1 MTRKNFKYNRIKRVI
16 VILMAV
22 VMSFSMFSG
31 CDKKETT
38 IEYDSTAGI
47 NYEKPIAK
55 LVVKNQTSYKI
66 VIPTQATESET
77 YAATELQDFI
87 YQSTGVKINIV
98 KDEKVKLKE
107 RCISIGNTKLF
118 NESEIELGDLN
129 LDGFIIKTVGETVLI
144 KGERDA
150 GTLMGVYDFLEKF
163 LDIKFLSVDN
173 TYIPDL
179 SEIKL
184 YECDITEKPTFSTR
198 FYHGALARS
207 NQPAVVRLRLS
218 VNNESGQWASRT
230 KFGGLGQE
238 TACNFHSY
246 EELCPYSL
254 SSEHPEWF
262 SHPTNGEH
270 PQPSLAN
277 GMTDDGEIDE
287 TMEESVLKTVIES
300 VKQRLLAR
308 PEARLVPLGQ
318 NDSNAYAETDADNRQ
333 RTLFGGQSGQ
343 SIVFTNAVAKAVDEW
358 LAETDPDRK
367 VEYFTFAYGPT
378 LDAPDQTAPKATLA
392 VPRDNVYVM
401 YAPLQA
407 MWNIPLMDS
416 RNVRTADPIKG
427 IEAWRKITD
436 NFYMYDY
443 TTNFNN
449 YLSWYP
455 ILPVLKTNVE
465 LYADMG
471 VEFYVS
477 EGLMNGYQNE
487 LKIYVLSKLMWN
499 KDRDVNKLIS
509 EYNKYTF
516 GETAGKVM
524 DDFVFYSDLHFEEIA
539 GEGDERKLASI
550 YDVGSSW
557 LISVDTLSVDFVRRA
572 ESYVINAK
580 EIIENDTEIS
590 QKLRSNRLDSLSEA
604 EAMIDMMKYL
614 NYDQLWKTTEAEKE
628 KFLRSFYDRVKK
640 MPITSFGVKTWGTVV
655 QEFAKHGI
663 Y

>member
-1 MTRKNFKYNRIKRVI
+1 
-16 VILMAV
+16 
-22 VMSFSMFSG
+22 
-31 CDKKETT
+31 
-38 IEYDSTAGI
+38 
-47 NYEKPIAK
+47 
-55 LVVKNQTSYKI
+55 
-66 VIPTQATESET
+66 
-77 YAATELQDFI
+77 
-87 YQSTGVKINIV
+87 
-98 KDEKVKLKE
+98 
-107 RCISIGNTKLF
+107 
-118 NESEIELGDLN
+118 
-129 LDGFIIKTVGETVLI
+129 
-144 KGERDA
+144 
-150 GTLMGVYDFLEKF
+150 
-163 LDIKFLSVDN
+163 
-173 TYIPDL
+173 
-179 SEIKL
+179 
-184 YECDITEKPTFSTR
+184 
-198 FYHGALARS
+198 
-207 NQPAVVRLRLS
+207 
-218 VNNESGQWASRT
+218 
-230 KFGGLGQE
+230 
-238 TACNFHSY
+238 
-246 EELCPYSL
+246 
-254 SSEHPEWF
+254 
-262 SHPTNGEH
+262 
-270 PQPSLAN
+270 
-277 GMTDDGEIDE
+277 
-287 TMEESVLKTVIES
+287 
-300 VKQRLLAR
+300 
-308 PEARLVPLGQ
+308 
-318 NDSNAYAETDADNRQ
+318 
-333 RTLFGGQSGQ
+333 
-343 SIVFTNAVAKAVDEW
+343 
-358 LAETDPDRK
+358 
-367 VEYFTFAYGPT
+367 
-378 LDAPDQTAPKATLA
+378 
-392 VPRDNVYVM
+392 
-401 YAPLQA
+401 
-407 MWNIPLMDS
+407 MDS

-499 KDRDVNKLIS
+499 KNRDVNKLIS